1 MRNKLFQELDSMC
14 FSERIIKME
23 GKEKELLKELRQIKT
38 LQACKRFVKLDVLH
52 SKYKLKNLYMSY
64 CYTGMIRKA
73 LDVND

>member
-52 SKYKLKNLYMSY
+52 SKYKLKNY